1 VTGRLAAVLG
11 LALGAGLAL
20 SGCGSSQEGEGASSA
35 SPSATSTSLPEDLT
49 PTPTGQYKHVT
60 VRGMVSKGVEAGCL
74 VFTPESAAADG
85 IWVLVGRTA
94 GLKDGDQVTLRGA
107 RRDDLATTC
116 QQGPAFEVAE
126 VVGVAAR

>member
-1 VTGRLAAVLG
+1 MIGRLLAVLG
-11 LALGAGLAL
+11 LALGAVLTL
-20 SGCGSSQEGEGASSA
+20 SGCGSAQEGEGSSSA
-35 SPSATSTSLPEDLT
+35 SPSATPTSLPEDLT
-49 PTPTGQYKHVT
+49 PTPSGQPQHVT
-60 VRGMVSKGVEAGCL
+60 VRGTVSKGVEAGCL

-85 IWVLVGRTA
+85 TWVLVGRTA

-126 VVGVAAR
+126 VVAVAAR

>member
-1 VTGRLAAVLG
+1 MGRLAAVLG

-49 PTPTGQYKHVT
+49 PTGQYTHMT

-126 VVGVAAR
+126 VVAVAAS